1 MNKYILVIIVAA
13 AALALALVFG
23 DQLDKGEDT
32 PSPPH
37 TGGVEPAGDMDVRTG
52 SPKAEPSGVDLTGIE
67 KAAGG
72 KTVAEVYADKRDLDG
87 KTVVVR
93 GKVVK
98 YTPRVMGKNWLH
110 IRDGSG
116 AEGTNDLT
124 VTTDGEAKIGDTVV
138 VTGTVTLDQDFGF
151 GYAYEI
157 LVKDAAVVVE

>member
-1 MNKYILVIIVAA
+1 MNKYLVVIIVAA
-13 AALALALVFG
+13 AALALAIVFG
-23 DQLDKGEDT
+23 YQLDKTEKA
-32 PSPPH
+32 PALPQ
-37 TGGVEPAGDMDVRTG
+37 TGGAQTRSDTEVRRG
-52 SPKAEPSGVDLTGIE
+52 SPKADPAEMDLSGIQRATE
-67 KAAGG
+67 G
-72 KTVAEVYADKRDLDG
+72 KTVAEVYADKSGLNG

-98 YTPRVMGKNWLH
+98 YTPGVMGKNWIH

-124 VTTDGEAKIGDTVV
+124 VTTDSVVKIGDTVV